1 MKQRLIAF
9 AALLA
14 LAVCALAAA
23 TVWLVPQTRQVHYTV
38 AEASGDA
45 AAAEGLHIDLSYDV
59 DGHLLWKTAIDA
71 AAPEQ
76 AETTFTFSPLE
87 QDTDPLY
94 QVYSQDSEVFI
105 SSPLFTR
112 LDYFRLSNMEDEL
125 ADLGQTAL
133 PADLLALGAG
143 LAPGEEA
150 TKVYTLRDY
159 WALFPLSMW
168 LPHSS
173 QNYQELD
180 ALAQRTFP
188 IPVPEDLTAETTVT
202 MRLDG
207 SLEVS
212 FSPLSMDYGLSEL
225 TDGAVLED
233 MAYLVFSRDK
243 TELALD
249 YSHFP
254 DGYGIYRISINEE
267 TSDHPPR
274 LENFFPLELSTVEAA
289 SLEKSPVPG
298 QLLLF
303 TLEAGQLYL
312 TVIDTDSGQALQRL
326 SLPGAALPVAYTG
339 ENVLLL
345 LTEEE
350 QAYSLTALALE
361 GRQFSLFLTCPCDET
376 LPGARFLHSAFDGT
390 RLAVADFSRYLG
402 PSFSLWIYG
411 QDGLLYAGQYLSDIA
426 TASDPPTPNAA
437 ACRWSSH

>member
-14 LAVCALAAA
+14 LAVCGLAAA

-38 AEASGDA
+38 GEARGDA
-45 AAAEGLHIDLSYDV
+45 AAAEGLYIDLSYDV
-59 DGHLLWKTAIDA
+59 NGHLLWETALDA

-76 AETTFTFSPLE
+76 AETTFSFSPLE

-94 QVYSQDSEVFI
+94 QTYAWDSEVFI
-105 SSPLFTR
+105 SSPLFTW
-112 LDYFRLSNMEDEL
+112 LDYFRLSTMEDEL

-133 PADLLALGAG
+133 PRDLLALGAD
-143 LAPGEEA
+143 LAPGEEV
-150 TKVYTLRDY
+150 TKVYALRDY
-159 WALFPLSMW
+159 WAFFPLSLW
-168 LPHSS
+168 LPQSS
-173 QNYQELD
+173 QYYRELD
-180 ALAQRTFP
+180 ALVQRAFP
-188 IPVPEDLTAETTVT
+188 IPVPEDLTAEATVT
-202 MRLDG
+202 MRRDG

-212 FSPLSMDYGLSEL
+212 FSPLSMDDSQSEL
-225 TDGAVLED
+225 TDGVVLED
-233 MAYLVFSRDK
+233 MGYLVFSRDK
-243 TELALD
+243 TKPALD
-249 YSHFP
+249 YSRFP
-254 DGYGIYRISINEE
+254 DGYGVYRLPLTADS
-267 TSDHPPR
+267 SGLPPR
-274 LENFFPLELSTVEAA
+274 LENFFPLDLSTVEAA

-303 TLEAGQLYL
+303 TLEAGRLYL

-326 SLPGAALPVAYTG
+326 SLPGAALPTTYAG

-350 QAYSLTALALE
+350 QAAALTALALE
-361 GRQFSLFLTCPCDET
+361 DGQFSLFLSCPCDET
-376 LPGARFLHSAFDGT
+376 LPGARLLHLAFDGT

-411 QDGLLYAGQYLSDIA
+411 QDGLLYAGEYLSDIA

-437 ACRWSSH
+437 ACRWDSH

>member
-9 AALLA
+9 AALLI
-14 LAVCALAAA
+14 LAVCALAAV

-71 AAPEQ
+71 AAPSE
-76 AETTFTFSPLE
+76 AETTFAFSPLE

-112 LDYFRLSNMEDEL
+112 LDYFRLSTMEDEL

-133 PADLLALGAG
+133 PRDLLALGAD
-143 LAPGEEA
+143 LAPGEEV
-150 TKVYTLRDY
+150 TKVYALRDY
-159 WALFPLSMW
+159 WAFLPLSLW
-168 LPHSS
+168 LPQSS
-173 QNYQELD
+173 QYYRELD

-188 IPVPEDLTAETTVT
+188 IPVPETLTAEATVT
-202 MRLDG
+202 MRRDG
-207 SLEVS
+207 SLEVR
-212 FSPLSMDYGLSEL
+212 FSPLSMDYSQSEL
-225 TDGAVLED
+225 TDGVVLED
-233 MAYLVFSRDK
+233 KVYLVFSQDK
-243 TELALD
+243 TEPALD
-249 YSHFP
+249 YSRFP
-254 DGYGIYRISINEE
+254 DGYGVYRMPLTADS
-267 TSDHPPR
+267 SGLPPR
-274 LENFFPLELSTVEAA
+274 LENFFPLDLEMVEAA
-289 SLEKSPVPG
+289 SLKKSPVPG

-303 TLEAGQLYL
+303 TLEAGRLYL
-312 TVIDTDSGQALQRL
+312 TVLGTDSGQALQRL

-426 TASDPPTPNAA
+426 TASDPPRPNAA
-437 ACRWSSH
+437 SCRWDSH